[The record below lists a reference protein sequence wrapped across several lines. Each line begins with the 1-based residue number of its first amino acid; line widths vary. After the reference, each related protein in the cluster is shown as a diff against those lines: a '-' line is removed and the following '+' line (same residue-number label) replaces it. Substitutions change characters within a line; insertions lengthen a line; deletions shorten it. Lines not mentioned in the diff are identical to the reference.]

1 MRILDGYVKW
11 WGGWGNRPALH
22 LLVDRL
28 PPAEAFV
35 YEKRPFRCQPKTH
48 LYFAEAEG
56 ACRFFAWSGVPDRG
70 YGGARFDLALKDGTR
85 ETLVGPWSS
94 SSSTMNGAGF
104 PPSIEATVIEADVPT
119 FNGLGSGRAAF
130 ADEKRH
136 CHVNPDL
143 YGQGWRAKR
152 SNWAASRVAGHFL
165 VNRLAAGG
173 GSLMRALGADAE
185 DGFDVL
191 VPDFLDPGGKVWRPD
206 PLHVMF
212 PPGTRA
218 GFLRVD
224 SGGGSPEASGEQ
236 LAIINHGGPP
246 LVGPEYSYEVVAVL
260 PDGTFWRKP
269 L

>member
-22 LLVDRL
+22 LLVDRM
-28 PPAEAFV
+28 PPREAFV
-35 YEKRPFRCQPKTH
+35 YEKRPFGGQAKTH

-56 ACRFFAWSGVPDRG
+56 ACRFFAWSGVPDQG
-70 YGGARFDLALKDGTR
+70 FGGARFNLVLKDGAR

-94 SSSTMNGAGF
+94 SSATMNGAGF
-104 PPSIEATVIEADVPT
+104 PPSVEATVIEAEVPT
-119 FNGLGSGRAAF
+119 FNGIGSGRKAF

-136 CHVNPDL
+136 SHCNPDL

-165 VNRLAAGG
+165 VVRLCMDEPFADPLALHRRPEGAAVTMGRG
-173 GSLMRALGADAE
+173 E
-185 DGFDVL
+185 FEVL

-224 SGGGSPEASGEQ
+224 SGGGCPEASGEQ
-236 LAIINHGGPP
+236 LAVINHGGPP
-246 LVGPEYSYEVVAVL
+246 LVGPEFGY
-260 PDGTFWRKP
+260 
-269 L
+269 